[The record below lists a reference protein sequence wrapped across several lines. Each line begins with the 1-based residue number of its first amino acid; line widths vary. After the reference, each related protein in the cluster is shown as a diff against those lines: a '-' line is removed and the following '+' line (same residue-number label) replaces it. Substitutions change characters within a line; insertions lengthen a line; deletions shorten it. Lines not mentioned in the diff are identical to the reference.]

1 MRVLNL
7 DKLSPKENL
16 LLNEVAVEIRN
27 DFNCFVEA
35 VGLEHENNIDWI
47 VSSIASRNKYMSPLF
62 LRCCYLALI
71 KRILE
76 TDQDVG
82 QITLSDRALSKVLK
96 AYFKGNGIYVSVV
109 CTESISGRI
118 KRILTPF
125 YHFAAGFVFLFLR
138 FIGRSKSR
146 KLKIS
151 PPVPITLLDTFVI
164 KSSIGEGGSI
174 YKGKYKDRYYT
185 GLLENLGEKD
195 KRSIFYYPTLIGFR
209 NPLEGFRLI
218 RNAKDQFIIPDDFLK
233 IWDYLF
239 ILLHPMRIY
248 RPQIPKMSFLGF
260 DVTPM
265 LRQERWLTCCN
276 SSSFGG
282 LLNYRFAFRMS
293 QEKVQVKLLVDW
305 HENQVI
311 DRGLIVGFRRFHPK
325 TPIIG
330 YQGYIISK
338 NLHIYIFP
346 TPQEY
351 RSQAVPHKIWV
362 IGRGLLKDIQEFCDD
377 FEAIVA
383 PAFRFNKVWEKRKR
397 KPEPGTFTI
406 LVALPIGLEGS
417 ANILKLIVSVLNKI
431 DKSNLKFWIKPHPTS
446 GPEQIKRLLDG
457 VWPENFHFKTGD
469 FNECVEGANLLIGNA
484 SSTCLEAMAKGVPV
498 IVVGDRNGII
508 ENPIPETITEDIWRL
523 CYSPKEIKQAIE
535 FYKSRSPEKI
545 KEHEEIGKRIREEYF
560 EPVTREG
567 VREFLGLSEGK
578 HETHIYQKKNY

>member
-1 MRVLNL
+1 MRVINL
-7 DKLSPKENL
+7 DKLSSVENRI
-16 LLNEVAVEIRN
+16 LNMVAVEIRA
-27 DFNCFVEA
+27 DFNALVET

-47 VSSIASRNKYMSPLF
+47 VSSIASRNKYLSPLF
-62 LRCCYLALI
+62 LRCCYLALV

-82 QITLSDRALSKVLK
+82 QITLADRALSKVLQT
-96 AYFKGNGIYVSVV
+96 YFKGKGIDVSVV

-118 KRILTPF
+118 RRILTPF
-125 YHFAAGFVFLFLR
+125 YHFAVGFVTLFLR
-138 FIGRSKSR
+138 FIGRSKSG

-151 PPVPITLLDTFVI
+151 SSVPITLLDTFVI

-195 KRSIFYYPTLIGFR
+195 KRSIFYYPALIGFG
-209 NPLEGFRLI
+209 NPVSGFKLI
-218 RNAKDQFIIPDDFLK
+218 RNAKDQFIIPDDFLN

-239 ILLHPMRIY
+239 ILLYPMRIC
-248 RPQIPKMSFLGF
+248 RLQIPKMSFLGF
-260 DVTPM
+260 DVAPI
-265 LRQERWLTCCN
+265 LRQERRLTCCN
-276 SSSFGG
+276 FSSFLG

-311 DRGLIVGFRRFHPK
+311 DRGLIVGFRRFHPE
-325 TPIIG
+325 THITG

-351 RSQAVPHKIWV
+351 RSQAVPHKIGV
-362 IGRGLLKDIQEFCDD
+362 IGKGLLEDIQEFCND

-383 PAFRFNKVWEKRKR
+383 PAFRFNKVWEKRK
-397 KPEPGTFTI
+397 KMPDPNMFTI
-406 LVALPIGLEGS
+406 LVALPIGLKGS
-417 ANILKLIVSVLNKI
+417 ANILRLLASVLDDLGNA
-431 DKSNLKFWIKPHPTS
+431 DLKFWIKPHPTC
-446 GPEQIKRLLDG
+446 GPEQIKPLLNG
-457 VWPENFHFKTGD
+457 VWPEIFHFKTGD

-498 IVVGDRNGII
+498 IVIGDRNGIV
-508 ENPIPETITEDIWRL
+508 ENPIPETITSDIWKL
-523 CYSPKEIKQAIE
+523 CYSSEEVAGAIQ
-535 FYKSRSPEKI
+535 FCKNRSPEKI
-545 KEHEEIGKRIREEYF
+545 KEHEEIGTRIREEYF

-567 VREFLGLSEGK
+567 ARKFLGL
-578 HETHIYQKKNY
+578 QKDEYEAD